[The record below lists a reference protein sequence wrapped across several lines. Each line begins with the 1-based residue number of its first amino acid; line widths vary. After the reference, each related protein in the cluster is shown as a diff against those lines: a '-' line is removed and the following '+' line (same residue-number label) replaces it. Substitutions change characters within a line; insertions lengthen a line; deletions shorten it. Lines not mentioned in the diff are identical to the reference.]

1 MSLVQGNSTKIEKC
15 CDAVTQELRPIIWSL
30 ISHLIV
36 HKGTFDDMI
45 RIITWGARNDLHFA
59 WYKVPLFCEYS
70 QQYDALFG
78 DRNLIHWHILQLWLW
93 FLEMDWELML
103 KTKSSKIF
111 SIPVRITL
119 APQLCSGNLGNY
131 TNTEERKSDIGKK
144 LRKSY
149 GIRNFM
155 ENQNTHNQMSL
166 HNLTNSTSNSK

>member
-1 MSLVQGNSTKIEKC
+1 
-15 CDAVTQELRPIIWSL
+15 
-30 ISHLIV
+30 
-36 HKGTFDDMI
+36 
-45 RIITWGARNDLHFA
+45 
-59 WYKVPLFCEYS
+59 
-70 QQYDALFG
+70 
-78 DRNLIHWHILQLWLW
+78 
-93 FLEMDWELML
+93 MDWELML